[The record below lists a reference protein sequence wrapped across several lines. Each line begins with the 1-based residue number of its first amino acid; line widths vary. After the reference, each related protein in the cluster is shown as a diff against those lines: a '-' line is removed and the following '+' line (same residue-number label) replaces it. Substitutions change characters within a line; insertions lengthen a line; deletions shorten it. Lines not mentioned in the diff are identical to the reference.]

1 MGLSYGRG
9 RVSMKPGASQ
19 GDQLYERVPWEAE
32 HLDINSF
39 QTFSAR
45 DSVAVSPMCGGL
57 HPSLWRSPV
66 GCHLWGRTES
76 GTTEAT

>member
-1 MGLSYGRG
+1 
-9 RVSMKPGASQ
+9 MKPGASQ

-45 DSVAVSPMCGGL
+45 DSVAVSPMCGGCIPPL
-57 HPSLWRSPV
+57 GEPGQAAVCKLKHRV
-66 GCHLWGRTES
+66 GHD
-76 GTTEAT
+76 